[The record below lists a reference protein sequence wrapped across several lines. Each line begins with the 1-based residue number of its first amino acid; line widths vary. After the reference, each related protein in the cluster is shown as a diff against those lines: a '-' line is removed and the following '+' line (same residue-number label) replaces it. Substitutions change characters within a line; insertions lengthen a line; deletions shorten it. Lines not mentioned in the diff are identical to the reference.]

1 MSEHEK
7 KLLDAFQDTK
17 DGLIKITDLEK
28 CKEVNSERILFKLK
42 TNNKDYNQPLL
53 YPSHRALSVINYLVN
68 DSMLSNLS
76 SIRVSTDDIGMLSVP
91 MFGVNFE
98 SAIKIVTREKFV
110 KSIFYIPQQDNSS
123 GFIEEKG
130 FACYLVVHLGANKEN
145 GEMKFHL
152 EAWHGNEV
160 DPTVYYIHSIF
171 SKPFDLQQ
179 IDQAF
184 IEHLDGAVIEYTQL
198 DKEDLFLRGNENKD
212 LPYQKQFRI
221 DGKISLHILYEIA
234 KIYFPID
241 SLTEEYFGLNG
252 ITSDNNMQR
261 YRVSANDS

>member
-7 KLLDAFQDTK
+7 KLLGVFQDKK

-76 SIRVSTDDIGMLSVP
+76 SIRVSTDDIGMLGAP

-98 SAIKIVTREKFV
+98 SAIKIVIREKFV

-123 GFIEEKG
+123 GFIEGKG
-130 FACYLVVHLGANKEN
+130 FACYLVVHLGAKEEN

-171 SKPFDLQQ
+171 PKPVDLQQ
-179 IDQAF
+179 IDQAI
-184 IEHLDGAVIEYTQL
+184 IEHLDGAIIEYTQL
-198 DKEDLFLRGNENKD
+198 DKEELFHKGNKKKGIS
-212 LPYQKQFRI
+212 YQKQFRL
-221 DGKISLHILYEIA
+221 DGEIPLHTLYEIA

-252 ITSDNNMQR
+252 VTADNNIQR
-261 YRVSANDS
+261 YRVSANDF

>member
-1 MSEHEK
+1 MNENEK
-7 KLLDAFQDTK
+7 KLLDVFQDK

-42 TNNKDYNQPLL
+42 NNKDYNQLLL
-53 YPSHRALSVINYLVN
+53 YPSHRGLSVIDYLVR
-68 DSMLSNLS
+68 DSTLSNLS
-76 SIRVSTDDIGMLSVP
+76 SIRVSTDDIGMKGALN
-91 MFGVNFE
+91 FGVSFE
-98 SAIKIVTREKFV
+98 CAIKTAIREKFV
-110 KSIFYIPQQDNSS
+110 KSIYYIPQQDNSS
-123 GFIEEKG
+123 GFIEGKG
-130 FACYLVVHLGANKEN
+130 FACYLVVHLGVKEEN

-171 SKPFDLQQ
+171 SKPFDLQH
-179 IDQAF
+179 IDQAI
-184 IEHLDGAVIEYTQL
+184 IEHLDGAIIEYTQL
-198 DKEDLFLRGNENKD
+198 DKEELFRRGIKNKD

-221 DGKISLHILYEIA
+221 DGKIPLHILYEIA

-252 ITSDNNMQR
+252 ITSDNNIQR
-261 YRVSANDS
+261 YRVSANDF